1 MFGIKTKKDKRI
13 EELERRY
20 NELITALNL
29 RLYMAETSSRD
40 IKIYEYSTSLADG
53 EPVAWA
59 KERIAMEFR
68 FMIRDDIFYDI
79 TTDKNTGKNIL
90 HGRIGVSRRLGG
102 KINANK
108 RNET

>member
-13 EELERRY
+13 EELERRN
-20 NELITALNL
+20 NELITALNF

-40 IKIYEYSTSLADG
+40 IKIYEYSTSMADG

-68 FMIRDDIFYDI
+68 FMIRDDICFEIY
-79 TTDKNTGKNIL
+79 TDDNTGENIL
-90 HGRIGVSRRLGG
+90 HGRIGVLKRLGG
-102 KINANK
+102 ENNGNK
-108 RNET
+108 